1 MDIADTAVGTYLRFT
16 ALFRNIDHTQHMDML
31 RPVAVTSRAKS
42 CAQSWLAAPSSLHM
56 AQDVLTGTLQG
67 PRAVMQPDVNLEHM
81 DQVPLSPPNAG
92 PFGLRMLYYDG
103 MRQHQSHPLVG
114 GNA

>member
-1 MDIADTAVGTYLRFT
+1 MDIANTAVGTYLRFN
-16 ALFRNIDHTQHMDML
+16 ALFGNIDHTQHMDVL

-42 CAQSWLAAPSSLHM
+42 CAQSWLAALSSLHM
-56 AQDVLTGTLQG
+56 AQDALTGTLQG

-81 DQVPLSPPNAG
+81 DQIPVSFPNAQ
-92 PFGLRMLYYDG
+92 PFGLPMLYYDG